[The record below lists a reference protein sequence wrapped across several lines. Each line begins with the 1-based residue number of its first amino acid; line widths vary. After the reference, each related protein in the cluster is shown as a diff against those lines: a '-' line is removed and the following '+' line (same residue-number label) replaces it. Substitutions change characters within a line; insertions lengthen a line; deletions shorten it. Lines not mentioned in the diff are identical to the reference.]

1 MNPNLLRKLKAWR
14 DATAKREMVEI
25 FRVLPNRAIEDVARM
40 EPKTREELTSIK
52 GIKDKKYY
60 KYGKEIL
67 DMVKESLGNDKIDS
81 RQPFFPPAG
90 QAGRNIILPERQSAN
105 RSFRESEGN
114 SESYHSSLRET
125 PAGREEE
132 STASLDFSATDQKE
146 KIYSVSEFLDHLNEK
161 LTSEE
166 VRLKGEVTSVD
177 EREKVVYFS
186 LKDEKDDS
194 VINCLIF
201 RYQYEISGVK
211 IKIGNEI
218 IASGRP
224 EIYKPYGKLSLK
236 TSLVEV
242 AGEGALK
249 KAYDEIKNKLEKE
262 GLFALERKKS
272 LPELP
277 ETIGLITS
285 SKGAAIG
292 DFTTNLGSYGFK
304 IKFIDSSVEGKQA
317 VFDLIKAVRQFRKI
331 KKIDALVIVRGGGSL
346 ESLQAFNNEALV
358 REIADLNIPV
368 ICGVGHEK
376 DISLVSLVSDLAVST
391 PTAAARAIRES
402 WDKAF
407 EKLNRNEAI
416 LINSFEKYLYESKH
430 KIERISFS
438 LNQKFENILQRFT
451 DAENNFLK
459 IVKNIN
465 YAIDG
470 ARHAVDDSAS
480 RIFSNY
486 SRKIIDT
493 KNKINIFENAINASD
508 PERQLKLGYSIV
520 SFGGKIVRSI
530 KQVGKGD
537 AVDIKISDGKIEAE
551 VRGVGK

>member
-14 DATAKREMVEI
+14 DAAAKREMVEV
-25 FRVLPNRAIEDVARM
+25 FRVLPNRVVEDVARM

-67 DMVKESLGNDKIDS
+67 DMVKESLANSKIDD
-81 RQPFFPPAG
+81 RQPFFPPTCLPDRLAG
-90 QAGRNIILPERQSAN
+90 QAGKNIILPSEQSVSREDDSAMGLP
-105 RSFRESEGN
+105 RSSA
-114 SESYHSSLRET
+114 LRNDNT
-125 PAGREEE
+125 
-132 STASLDFSATDQKE
+132 QKE
-146 KIYSVSEFLDHLNEK
+146 KIYSVSEFLNYLNEK
-161 LTSEE
+161 LMAEE
-166 VRLKGEVTSVD
+166 IKLKGEVTSVD

-186 LKDEKDDS
+186 LKDEKDNS

-211 IKIGNEI
+211 LEIGNEI
-218 IASGRP
+218 IVNGYP

-236 TSLVEV
+236 TSLIEV

-249 KAYDEIKNKLEKE
+249 KAYDELKNKLEKE
-262 GLFALERKKS
+262 GLFALERKRS
-272 LPELP
+272 LSEFP

-285 SKGAAIG
+285 SQGAAIG

-317 VFDLIKAVRQFRKI
+317 VFDLIKAVRQF
-331 KKIDALVIVRGGGSL
+331 KKMEGLDTLVIIRGGGSL

-358 REIADLNIPV
+358 REIADLKIPV
-368 ICGVGHEK
+368 ICGIGHEK
-376 DISLVSLVSDLAVST
+376 DISLVSLACDIAVST

-416 LINSFEKYLYESKH
+416 LINLFEKHLYESKRG
-430 KIERISFS
+430 IEKISFGLS
-438 LNQKFENILQRFT
+438 SEFENILRRFA
-451 DAENNFLK
+451 DAENNFISALENIKYLIENLRNK
-459 IVKNIN
+459 IDN
-465 YAIDG
+465 
-470 ARHAVDDSAS
+470 
-480 RIFSNY
+480 FSGLILTNY
-486 SRKIIDT
+486 SRIIT
-493 KNKINIFENAINASD
+493 NTNNKIVNFENIINTNN

-520 SFGGKIVRSI
+520 SLKGKIIKSV
-530 KQVGKGD
+530 KQVKRGD
-537 AVDIKISDGKIEAE
+537 TVNIKISDGEIGAE
-551 VRGVGK
+551 VKDVRK

>member
-14 DATAKREMVEI
+14 DAAAKREMVEV
-25 FRVLPNRAIEDVARM
+25 FRVLPNRVVEDVARM

-67 DMVKESLGNDKIDS
+67 DMVKESLANSKIDD
-81 RQPFFPPAG
+81 RQPFFPPTG
-90 QAGRNIILPERQSAN
+90 QAGKNIILPSEQSV
-105 RSFRESEGN
+105 SRE
-114 SESYHSSLRET
+114 
-125 PAGREEE
+125 
-132 STASLDFSATDQKE
+132 DDSATGLPRSSALRNDNIQKE

-161 LTSEE
+161 LMAEE

-186 LKDEKDDS
+186 LKDERDNS

-211 IKIGNEI
+211 LEIGNEI
-218 IASGRP
+218 IVNGYP

-236 TSLVEV
+236 TSLIEV

-249 KAYDEIKNKLEKE
+249 KAYDELKNKLEKE
-262 GLFALERKKS
+262 GLFALERKRS
-272 LPELP
+272 LSEFP

-285 SKGAAIG
+285 SQGAAIG

-317 VFDLIKAVRQFRKI
+317 VFDLIKAVRQF
-331 KKIDALVIVRGGGSL
+331 KKMEGLDTLVIIRGGGSL

-358 REIADLNIPV
+358 REVANLNIPV
-368 ICGVGHEK
+368 ICGIGHEK
-376 DISLVSLVSDLAVST
+376 DISLVSLACDIAVST

-416 LINSFEKYLYESKH
+416 LINSFEKHLYESKRG
-430 KIERISFS
+430 IEKISFGLS
-438 LNQKFENILQRFT
+438 SEFENILRRFAG
-451 DAENNFLK
+451 AENNFLK

-465 YAIDG
+465 YAIDS
-470 ARHAVDDSAS
+470 ARRAVDKSAS
-480 RIFSNY
+480 LIFSNY
-486 SRKIIDT
+486 SQKKT
-493 KNKINIFENAINASD
+493 KKKNKISLFEKAINASD

-520 SFGGKIVRSI
+520 SSKGSIIRSVR
-530 KQVGKGD
+530 QLARGD
-537 AVDIKISDGKIEAE
+537 VVDIKVSDGDVEAE
-551 VRGVGK
+551 VRGIRE

>member
-67 DMVKESLGNDKIDS
+67 DMVKESLANNKIDN
-81 RQPFFPPAG
+81 RQPFFLPTGQTGPPAG
-90 QAGRNIILPERQSAN
+90 RAGKNIILPSTQSVSREDGFATGLPRLRQLADSRN
-105 RSFRESEGN
+105 DN
-114 SESYHSSLRET
+114 IK
-125 PAGREEE
+125 
-132 STASLDFSATDQKE
+132 KE

-161 LTSEE
+161 LMTEE
-166 VRLKGEVTSVD
+166 IRLKGEVTSVD
-177 EREKVVYFS
+177 EREKVIYFS
-186 LKDEKDDS
+186 LKDEKDNS

-201 RYQYEISGVK
+201 RYQYDISGVK
-211 IKIGNEI
+211 IEIGNEI
-218 IASGRP
+218 IVSGYP

-236 TSLVEV
+236 TSLIEV

-249 KAYDEIKNKLEKE
+249 KAYDELKNKLEKE
-262 GLFALERKKS
+262 GLFALERKKL

-285 SKGAAIG
+285 SQGAAIG

-317 VFDLIKAVRQFRKI
+317 VFDLIKAVRQF
-331 KKIDALVIVRGGGSL
+331 KKMKEVDALVLIRGGGSL

-358 REIADLNIPV
+358 REIADLKITV
-368 ICGVGHEK
+368 ICGIGHER
-376 DISLVSLVSDLAVST
+376 DISLVSLVCDAAVST

-407 EKLNRNEAI
+407 EKLNSNEAI
-416 LINSFEKYLYESKH
+416 LINSFEKYLYESKRG
-430 KIERISFS
+430 IERISFS
-438 LNQKFENILQRFT
+438 LNSEFENILQKFT
-451 DAENNFLK
+451 DAKNNFLK
-459 IVKNIN
+459 IVENIN
-465 YAIDG
+465 YAIDS
-470 ARHAVDDSAS
+470 ARRAVDNSVS

-486 SRKIIDT
+486 SRKITDT
-493 KNKINIFENAINASD
+493 KNKINLFENVINASN
-508 PERQLKLGYSIV
+508 PERQLELGYSIV
-520 SFGGKIVRSI
+520 SSKGKIIRSV
-530 KQVGKGD
+530 KQLARGD
-537 AVDIKISDGKIEAE
+537 VVDIKVSDGEIEAE
-551 VRGVGK
+551 VRDIRK